1 MANWNEI
8 KSGVGRA
15 ADKTIKKAS
24 ELADTASMHIKLKS
38 MNVKLKDKFE
48 TLGRLTYKQLKT
60 GRSQAEAISSVI
72 EDIDALRD
80 EIKAQKQKIEDAKEE
95 RAKKPED
102 VNVDYEEE
110 EAEAEAENEPE
121 DNE

>member
-8 KSGVGRA
+8 KSNVGRA
-15 ADKTIKKAS
+15 ADKTIKKAG
-24 ELADTASMHIKLKS
+24 ELADAASMRLKLKS
-38 MNVKLKDKFE
+38 MNVKLNEKFE

-60 GRSQAEAISSVI
+60 GRSHAEAISAVI
-72 EDIDALRD
+72 EEIDSLRE
-80 EIKAQKQKIEDAKEE
+80 EIRELKQKIDEAKEA

-110 EAEAEAENEPE
+110 ESE